1 MIPILTLFLSLLSP
15 SSPAAPAARVVI
27 APPPPAGLEQ
37 SNGEERELE
46 IVVSAGGCH
55 EDTLLPANYTT
66 PFRWSVIAE
75 GDSSIATVKLE
86 YEPPARRPG
95 PPICGAPGQLR
106 VRVAGLHPGETEY
119 VLGYSYLG
127 DPNARPAR
135 RVTLRILVTPSR

>member
-1 MIPILTLFLSLLSP
+1 MNMFTLTLAGLVAP
-15 SSPAAPAARVVI
+15 IVMAAPL
-27 APPPPAGLEQ
+27 PQPPAGLEQ

-46 IVVSAGGCH
+46 VVVSVGGSH
-55 EDTLLPANYTT
+55 DDTLLPANYTT

-75 GDSSIATVKLE
+75 GDSSIATIKLE

-106 VRVAGLHPGETEY
+106 VRVSGLRPGETQY

-127 DPNARPAR
+127 DPNARPAK
-135 RVTLRILVTPSR
+135 RVTLRIVVAPSS